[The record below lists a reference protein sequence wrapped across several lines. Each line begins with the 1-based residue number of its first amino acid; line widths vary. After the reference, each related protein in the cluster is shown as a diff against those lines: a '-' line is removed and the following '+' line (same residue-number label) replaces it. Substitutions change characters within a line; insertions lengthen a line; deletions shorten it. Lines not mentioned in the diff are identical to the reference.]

1 MPKVISKIQ
10 LNVIEKS
17 LDKLFNKVGI
27 DIEFSKH
34 FFDWINDPRNV
45 DQITIS
51 ELINIYH
58 SLYDKF
64 GVKLSKTS
72 KEVEELIKSLSTDI
86 NIPINLS
93 FNRKDNK
100 LEMVAKTIM
109 RKKGFKSSS
118 PVLAVESFKTYLE
131 KQEELEEAL
140 ITFGGKAYPK
150 FGQVVIQA
158 GGAGCFA
165 GDTFVKTQDGYKQIQ
180 DITEEDIVV
189 TFNEE
194 TQEIENNKVLKKYAY
209 ENHTTPLVEL
219 EFESGQKI
227 ICTENHEFYVD
238 GKWVEAKD
246 LEI

>member
-1 MPKVISKIQ
+1 MADVISKIQ

-27 DIEFSKH
+27 DVEFSKH
-34 FFDWINDPRNV
+34 FFDRINDPRNV

-72 KEVEELIKSLSTDI
+72 KEVEELVKSLSTDI
-86 NIPINLS
+86 NIPINLH

-118 PVLAVESFKTYLE
+118 PVLAVESFKEFIARQL
-131 KQEELEEAL
+131 QEETGSEMGARILADMEKGWPPHSA
-140 ITFGGKAYPK
+140 ITNSELQAAEYKKNLKRYFVTVYGKEHK
-150 FGQVVIQA
+150 
-158 GGAGCFA
+158 
-165 GDTFVKTQDGYKQIQ
+165 K
-180 DITEEDIVV
+180 DIEKVLNT
-189 TFNEE
+189 
-194 TQEIENNKVLKKYAY
+194 EIERLGGNVLTGPKNLRGAT
-209 ENHTTPLVEL
+209 NMRILRSLVKL
-219 EFESGQKI
+219 NI
-227 ICTENHEFYVD
+227 I
-238 GKWVEAKD
+238 KSS
-246 LEI
+246 

>member
-1 MPKVISKIQ
+1 MADVISKIQ

-27 DIEFSKH
+27 DVEFSKH
-34 FFDWINDPRNV
+34 FFDRINDPRNV

-72 KEVEELIKSLSTDI
+72 KEVEELVKSLSTDI
-86 NIPINLS
+86 NIPINLH

-118 PVLAVESFKTYLE
+118 PVLAVESFKEFISRQL
-131 KQEELEEAL
+131 QEETGSEMGTRLLGDMEKEWPTHTTTSTSASQVTEYKSNL
-140 ITFGGKAYPK
+140 LKYFIKNYGKEHK
-150 FGQVVIQA
+150 
-158 GGAGCFA
+158 
-165 GDTFVKTQDGYKQIQ
+165 K
-180 DITEEDIVV
+180 DIEKVLNT
-189 TFNEE
+189 
-194 TQEIENNKVLKKYAY
+194 EIERLGGNVLTGPKNLRGAT
-209 ENHTTPLVEL
+209 NMRILRSLVKL
-219 EFESGQKI
+219 NI
-227 ICTENHEFYVD
+227 I
-238 GKWVEAKD
+238 KSS
-246 LEI
+246 